1 MKVAVC
7 FWGLTRSL
15 KYTIDSIN
23 NNIFDILKKNNIE
36 YRVFMHTFSVF
47 EKYSNLRAHEKD
59 IVLDNEEYKL
69 LNPDYISIDNQEKV
83 KSSIDFLQYRTR
95 ADPWHNN
102 YETMNNFILAMYSK
116 KQLLKL
122 FLDNDDGAY
131 THFLMVRPDVEYLN
145 NFDIRWLSNVKNNEI
160 YVPKFGIYGSYG
172 GFNDRM
178 AFTKNKN
185 IFILYNKIFEYCL
198 SYSRRAPLHS
208 ESINRFIMNIH
219 RVKTTFIPFYFNR
232 VRANG
237 TTKIDVKVIDGN
249 FVYNIN
255 NRVIIN

>member
-23 NNIFDILKKNNIE
+23 KNIFDIFKNHNVE

-47 EKYSNLRAHEKD
+47 EKYNNLRAHEKD
-59 IVLDNEEYKL
+59 IILDNEEYKL

-83 KSSIDFLQYRTR
+83 KSSIDFLQYRTQP
-95 ADPWHNN
+95 DPWHNN

-122 FLDNDDGAY
+122 FLDNDDGTY

-145 NFDIRWLSNVKNNEI
+145 NFDIRWLSNIGNNEI
-160 YVPKFGIYGSYG
+160 YVPKFGRYGVYG

-178 AFTKNKN
+178 AFTKNKE
-185 IFILYNKIFEYCL
+185 IFIIYNKLFDHCL
-198 SYSRRAPLHS
+198 AYSRKAPLHS
-208 ESINRFIMNIH
+208 ESINRYNMNIH
-219 RVKTTFIPFYFNR
+219 KIKTTFIPFYFNR

-237 TTKIDVKVIDGN
+237 LKKNDVKVVNGKL
-249 FVYNIN
+249 VSAHGL
-255 NRVIIN
+255 VH

>member
-23 NNIFDILKKNNIE
+23 KYIFDIFKKNNIE
-36 YRVFMHTFSVF
+36 FRVFMHTYSVF
-47 EKYSNLRAHEKD
+47 EKYNNSWANEKN

-69 LNPDYISIDNQEKV
+69 LNPDYLSIDNQEQV
-83 KSSIDFLQYRTR
+83 KSSIDFLQYRTQ
-95 ADPWHNN
+95 ADPWCNN

-122 FLDNDDGAY
+122 FLDNDDGTY
-131 THFLMVRPDVEYLN
+131 THFLMIRPDVRYLN
-145 NFDIRWLSNVKNNEI
+145 SFDIKWLSTIKNNEI
-160 YVPKFGIYGSYG
+160 YVPGFGLFGYGGGSN

-178 AFTKNKN
+178 AFTKDKK
-185 IFILYNKIFEYCL
+185 IFIIYNKLFDQCL
-198 SYSRRAPLHS
+198 DFSRKAPLHS
-208 ESINRFIMNIH
+208 ETINKYNMIIRNI
-219 RVKTTFIPFYFNR
+219 KITFIPFYFNR

-237 TTKIDVKVIDGN
+237 VNEIDVKFSKIKK
-249 FVYNIN
+249 
-255 NRVIIN
+255 